1 MPDAF
6 PAARPMKPPMPLW
19 PLTVVETRDVTP
31 HMRRVSFALEN
42 AQGFDHQPGQDLV
55 LIMTGDD
62 GQPGRRHY
70 TVRSVD
76 KAAGRL
82 DIDFVLHG
90 HGGPAERW
98 ALTAKPGDTLEARG
112 PRGRTMINPAADW
125 HLFVGDETCLPGIF
139 AMIESL
145 PKGAKAYA
153 FLEVAE
159 KADQQPLDAASDVEL
174 EWLVRNGPAEPGSR
188 RLIDRL
194 ALFAPRPGRGHAYV
208 IGETST
214 VRTQRQGLIARG
226 FDKSQISAEGYWRP
240 GRQGGHDHIMDE
252 AEMAARM
259 RG

>member
-1 MPDAF
+1 MTDTFTAT
-6 PAARPMKPPMPLW
+6 RPLRPPMPLW
-19 PLTVVETRDVTP
+19 PLTVVEARDLTP
-31 HMRRVSFALEN
+31 HMRRITFSTEDLTR
-42 AQGFDHQPGQDLV
+42 FDHRPGQDLV
-55 LIMTGDD
+55 LMMTDDD

-70 TVRSVD
+70 TIRSAD
-76 KAAGRL
+76 KPAGRL

-98 ALTAKPGDTLEARG
+98 ALAAKPCDQLEARG
-112 PRGRTMINPAADW
+112 PRGHTMINPAADW
-125 HLFVGDETCLPGIF
+125 HVFVGDETCLPGIF

-145 PKGAKAYA
+145 PARAKAFA
-153 FLEVAE
+153 FIEVAE
-159 KADQQPLDAASDVEL
+159 KADQQTLNAVCDVEL
-174 EWLVRNGPAEPGSR
+174 EWLVRGGPAVPGSP

-214 VRTQRQGLIARG
+214 VRAQRQGLLARG
-226 FDKSQISAEGYWRP
+226 FAKDQISAEGYWRP
-240 GRQGGHDHIMDE
+240 GRQGGHDHIRDE